1 MLAKLAIKNVV
12 KSLNDYIIYFTTLT
26 LAVSI
31 FYVFNSIDSQKAMLV
46 LNESASTTI
55 SILDDT
61 ISYISVVVIVI
72 LGMLMLYANSFIINK
87 RQKEFGLYLLFGM
100 SRLKVSRIILYETCI
115 VALIAVFSGLILGV
129 LFSQATTYILSYV
142 LEASTVNATF
152 VFSMKALVLTTLNFI
167 VLFIFLGMFNIFII
181 SKYQVVD
188 LLNGH
193 RKNSSLV
200 VFKKAKEYIL
210 LTMSLILIGSAYF
223 IVLTIDAYTINL
235 GSFFISGTLV
245 IIGFLLF
252 IRSVSIV
259 FSKRQTKIKSLFFV
273 EKKMIFSTI
282 TNFYKTTTIVSLVL
296 AFFIVVALS
305 SLNIINHNNLQIDS
319 FYPYELTILVD
330 SNVLTI
336 DQANMIINPNGTAIV
351 ESNVEIKSRY
361 IENNDELGITMYS
374 SKIISDNQYNKLYPK
389 NQIGKLKDNEF
400 KLLTS
405 DAHNFNS
412 TYIDEAIILN
422 ADFTGLIKPK
432 KNIANLTNYESFRIV
447 SQDTYDSIPSREPDN
462 DAFYEKYLYL
472 NYSFRDSESRNKL
485 YEELG
490 DNELLLLADY
500 GTQYFSDEAIYSTF
514 DRQNSIEENYT
525 IRLTAIFLLSF
536 ISIILFIST
545 CTILSLQQLHATNN
559 EKRNYKLM
567 HHLGT
572 SKRQIKG
579 MLFRKHVMFFFLP
592 LLLAIPNVV
601 VGIIA
606 VQKIFYMSE
615 VQFNSTIAV
624 ISSLVLVSSYTIYM
638 LITYHVSY
646 KSIRDIFN

>member
-1 MLAKLAIKNVV
+1 M
-12 KSLNDYIIYFTTLT
+12 
-26 LAVSI
+26 
-31 FYVFNSIDSQKAMLV
+31 
-46 LNESASTTI
+46 
-55 SILDDT
+55 
-61 ISYISVVVIVI
+61 
-72 LGMLMLYANSFIINK
+72 
-87 RQKEFGLYLLFGM
+87 R
-100 SRLKVSRIILYETCI
+100 
-115 VALIAVFSGLILGV
+115 
-129 LFSQATTYILSYV
+129 
-142 LEASTVNATF
+142 
-152 VFSMKALVLTTLNFI
+152 
-167 VLFIFLGMFNIFII
+167 
-181 SKYQVVD
+181 
-188 LLNGH
+188 
-193 RKNSSLV
+193 
-200 VFKKAKEYIL
+200 
-210 LTMSLILIGSAYF
+210 
-223 IVLTIDAYTINL
+223 
-235 GSFFISGTLV
+235 
-245 IIGFLLF
+245 
-252 IRSVSIV
+252 
-259 FSKRQTKIKSLFFV
+259 
-273 EKKMIFSTI
+273 
-282 TNFYKTTTIVSLVL
+282 
-296 AFFIVVALS
+296 
-305 SLNIINHNNLQIDS
+305 
-319 FYPYELTILVD
+319 
-330 SNVLTI
+330 
-336 DQANMIINPNGTAIV
+336 
-351 ESNVEIKSRY
+351 
-361 IENNDELGITMYS
+361 
-374 SKIISDNQYNKLYPK
+374 

-490 DNELLLLADY
+490 DNELLQLADY

-545 CTILSLQQLHATNN
+545 CTILSLQQLHATSN

-624 ISSLVLVSSYTIYM
+624 ISSLILVSSYTIYM